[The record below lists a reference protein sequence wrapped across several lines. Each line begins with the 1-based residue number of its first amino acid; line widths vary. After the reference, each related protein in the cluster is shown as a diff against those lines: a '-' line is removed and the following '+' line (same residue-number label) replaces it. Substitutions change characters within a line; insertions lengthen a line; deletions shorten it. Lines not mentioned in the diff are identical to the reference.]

1 MDATRRR
8 RTKDQAR
15 RLYYASHRQRRF
27 AQHMGFAA
35 PSPVASLLAGPKA
48 REEKEKDE
56 DED

>member
-15 RLYYASHRQRRF
+15 RVYYASHRQRRF

-35 PSPVASLLAGPKA
+35 PSPIASLLVEAKA

-56 DED
+56 D